1 MKISVITPSF
11 LGNYPGA
18 ASRRDEKIVRAVD
31 SVIAQTFHDWELW
44 VVADGCDQTMEIM
57 QRYNDPRVHSI
68 KISKSKIW
76 SGTPRNTGIDNATG
90 EYIVYL
96 DIDDYYGDNHLA
108 TIYDNLRV
116 TVHKLNTEIAALRNL
131 SNEDITLAERYDL
144 IARIDTLY
152 KLLDEARLLPDT
164 EHRFFDWVFYNDYI
178 YKGEWIERNCDV
190 RKLGQNGTSNVCHRK
205 SLGARWSH
213 TGYAHDHHFTQ
224 GLIMKSLKYVKITTP
239 EYFVLHMP
247 GIYDL

>member
-96 DIDDYYGDNHLA
+96 DIDDCYGENHLQIIA
-108 TIYDNLRV
+108 DNLQD
-116 TVHKLNTEIAALRNL
+116 K
-131 SNEDITLAERYDL
+131 
-144 IARIDTLY
+144 
-152 KLLDEARLLPDT
+152 
-164 EHRFFDWVFYNDYI
+164 DWVFYNDYI

>member
-1 MKISVITPSF
+1 MKVSVITPSF

-96 DIDDYYGDNHLA
+96 DIDDCYGENHLQIIA
-108 TIYDNLRV
+108 DNLQD
-116 TVHKLNTEIAALRNL
+116 K
-131 SNEDITLAERYDL
+131 
-144 IARIDTLY
+144 
-152 KLLDEARLLPDT
+152 
-164 EHRFFDWVFYNDYI
+164 DWVFYNDYI